1 MEKFDRDDPSL
12 PSGWRVKVTF
22 RKSGGEIREF
32 LSPEFK
38 VFRSKVAV
46 AEYMR
51 AMGGYTDTEI
61 HRVLPVTVKREGA

>member
-1 MEKFDRDDPSL
+1 MTYRNTGKS
-12 PSGWRVKVTF
+12 SGR
-22 RKSGGEIREF
+22 EIREF

-61 HRVLPVTVKREGA
+61 HRVIPVSVKREGG